1 MSAIDIAI
9 YVALGVVFLV
19 LVAGILNLFRSGAEA
34 RSTSNKLMRARVAA
48 QFVAILIIVVA
59 FWLKTRAGG

>member
-1 MSAIDIAI
+1 MNSIDLVI

-19 LVAGILNLFRSGAEA
+19 LVAGILNLFRSGAQA

-48 QFVAILIIVVA
+48 QFVAIIVIVIA